1 MTVEK
6 IKRKYV
12 LKNPR
17 PRKTHQLNTILDD
30 GQYEFLKRYRDEKHP
45 NKKMSSI
52 LRDLVMDLMKPIE
65 IKATI
70 PRYAG
75 DKIK

>member
-1 MTVEK
+1 MTEEK
-6 IKRKYV
+6 AKRKYI

-30 GQYEFLKRYRDEKHP
+30 AQYEFLKKYRDEKHP

-52 LRDLVMDLMKPIE
+52 LRDLVTDLMKPVE
-65 IKATI
+65 IKATA

-75 DKIK
+75 EITK